1 MSPDS
6 ATLSTPQT
14 LSLLH
19 WQILFALTGIFLL
32 FTQCRTWSQAKRLIA
47 QYSKIIDRFQVSNQ
61 GGVKYRLRTDCGLL
75 FLGLEYNGTI
85 VVTFSLAW

>member
-47 QYSKIIDRFQVSNQ
+47 QYSKIIDRFQVSNR
-61 GGVKYRLRTDCGLL
+61 GGVKYRLQTDCGLF
-75 FLGLEYNGTI
+75 FLGLEYNRTI